1 MGTRAR
7 ARRPWQLWP
16 RRRGYVPGSVASK
29 MAGKGAGEVDGG
41 AVLLIGYSIWGEEGP
56 RVELDVR
63 GRLPGGG
70 AVAAGGGRV

>member
-1 MGTRAR
+1 MAR
-7 ARRPWQLWP
+7 
-16 RRRGYVPGSVASK
+16 
-29 MAGKGAGEVDGG
+29 KGAGEVDGG
-41 AVLLIGYSIWGEEGP
+41 AVLLTGYSIWGEEGP